1 MADGTQHAFNFPR
14 SELHSALFPDEITVD
29 FFAGGG
35 GQSEAMEQA
44 TGRPVD
50 IAVNHD
56 HLAIGMHAANHPF
69 THHEEADVWAVNI
82 LKKVAGRLVGWFHAS
97 PDCTDHSQAKGGQPR
112 DSATRSLT
120 WVVKKVAG
128 TLAKHGLAPRIIS
141 LENVK
146 QILKWC
152 PLVAKRDPATGRVV
166 TLDVV
171 IDPVTGRKGYRV
183 ADPGERVP
191 RQRQY
196 LVPDKRRLGKTW
208 RQFVAAL
215 RALGY
220 VVEWRVL
227 RADAY
232 GAGTDRERLYMIA
245 RRDGAPI
252 VWPKP
257 THGHAPGLQP
267 PKGGADSIIWSLL
280 GRSIFNRPRP
290 LRPNTIIR
298 LLDGAQRGAWPEPY
312 IAALEALRDGRS
324 PRLDVSAEEAEA
336 IAQAFGHRAGLIM
349 ATGSGGVARP
359 VQRPVPTITT
369 GGNGAAPHFIRPI
382 IVYKHESKGGRQGR
396 PVDEPFPTVTQC
408 GGGFLAEPIIA
419 PYYGSGSGRTG
430 QPCSRKLPTVT
441 TKARFGLAEPVIIST
456 CNSSSRGVR
465 LATDKVRTITTARG
479 GDQAL
484 AEPVLHGYQIDVLY
498 RMLVEREL
506 YNATGFPPDYI
517 IDRTAR
523 GERLTRAAATRMVG
537 NAVSPPP
544 MVAIIRANLDPAV
557 MPARIAA

>member
-1 MADGTQHAFNFPR
+1 MADGSQQGFNFPR
-14 SELHSALFPDEITVD
+14 TAIFSALQPDEITVD

-35 GQSEAMEQA
+35 GASEAMEQA

-69 THHEEADVWAVNI
+69 TQHMEADVWAVNI
-82 LKKVAGRLVGWFHAS
+82 LREVAGRSVGWFHAS

-112 DSATRSLT
+112 DRATRSLT

-128 TLAKHGLAPRIIS
+128 TLARHGLAPRIIS

-152 PLVAKRDPATGRVV
+152 PLVAKRDPVTGRVV

-171 IDPVTGRKGYRV
+171 IDPITSRKAYRV
-183 ADPGERVP
+183 AEPGERVP
-191 RQRQY
+191 LQNQY
-196 LVPDKRRLGKTW
+196 LVPDKRRVGKTW
-208 RQFVAAL
+208 KQFVTSL
-215 RALGY
+215 RDLGY

-252 VWPKP
+252 AWPEP
-257 THGHAPGLQP
+257 THGHQPGQEP
-267 PKGGADSIIWSLL
+267 PMCGADSIIWTLL
-280 GRSIFNRPRP
+280 GHSIFNRPRP

-298 LLDGAQRGAWPEPY
+298 LLDGARRAAWPEPY

-324 PRLDVSAEEAEA
+324 PRQTVTAAEAEA
-336 IAQAFGHRAGLIM
+336 IAQAFGHQPGLIM

-359 VQRPVPTITT
+359 VQRPIPTITT

-382 IVYKHESKGGRQGR
+382 IVYKHESKGGRQAR
-396 PVDEPFPTVTQC
+396 PVDEPLPTVTQR
-408 GGGFLAEPIIA
+408 GAGFLAEPIIA

-430 QPCSRKLPTVT
+430 QRCSRKLPTVT

-456 CNSSSRGVR
+456 CNSSARGVR
-465 LATDKVRTITTARG
+465 LSTDKLRTITTARG

-484 AEPVLHGYQIDVLY
+484 GEPVLQGFEIDILY

-506 YNATGFPPDYI
+506 FNATGFRPDYI

-523 GERLTRAAATRMVG
+523 GERLTRAAGIRMVG
-537 NAVSPPP
+537 NAVSPKPLA
-544 MVAIIRANLDPAV
+544 AIIRVNLDST
-557 MPARIAA
+557 AAPERLAA